1 MEYLLKLLEQENEG
15 KAFKLFIKIV
25 FWINCVGLCIWLSEQ
40 LGYEIQTVSFELGTL
55 IKLFSQHFLIAGLT
69 SFVIITTLFTLFI
82 AFVSDIMA
90 RRLSNHDTYTNQI
103 VDYKSKRKFIR
114 TVFQSSSEIE
124 KYLLENP
131 NFDEEIYSIKMR
143 EIDQDNDVERTM
155 DNLTKLMISTTLV
168 YVTIIRLKFPLMH
181 FFLID
186 VFLFLV
192 SYFLLIRNGEG
203 LFEKRLAEFIKVKDK
218 LALKTN
224 DK

>member
-1 MEYLLKLLEQENEG
+1 
-15 KAFKLFIKIV
+15 
-25 FWINCVGLCIWLSEQ
+25 
-40 LGYEIQTVSFELGTL
+40 
-55 IKLFSQHFLIAGLT
+55 
-69 SFVIITTLFTLFI
+69 
-82 AFVSDIMA
+82 MA